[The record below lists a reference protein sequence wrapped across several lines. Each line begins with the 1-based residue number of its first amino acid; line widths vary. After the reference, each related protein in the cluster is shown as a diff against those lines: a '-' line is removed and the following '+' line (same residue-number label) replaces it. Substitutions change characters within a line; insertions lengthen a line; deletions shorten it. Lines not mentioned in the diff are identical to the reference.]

1 MPPFVGFWLLT
12 NLRHSS
18 RCPSLFYFNLTNGF
32 GEEPE
37 KLIAVASE
45 EVVFPN
51 GPLEW
56 FIERGYEDLGEVFC
70 EENDQARMHLVKKK
84 L

>member
-32 GEEPE
+32 GEEPKKKIEKQRKKLQKTVENKRLDDIEVQKESE
-37 KLIAVASE
+37 KL
-45 EVVFPN
+45 
-51 GPLEW
+51 
-56 FIERGYEDLGEVFC
+56 D
-70 EENDQARMHLVKKK
+70 K
-84 L
+84 LLNQYYYSYNKY